1 MAIVP
6 MKAKN
11 RVIDGNRFA
20 DLLRASTT
28 ETGVRD
34 GPHNANWR
42 LAPAMVNSQTGAP
55 AAQAVA

>member
-28 ETGVRD
+28 ENGVWD
-34 GPHNANWR
+34 GPRNASWR
-42 LAPAMVNSQTGAP
+42 SASAMVNSQPGAP
-55 AAQAVA
+55 GAHAVA